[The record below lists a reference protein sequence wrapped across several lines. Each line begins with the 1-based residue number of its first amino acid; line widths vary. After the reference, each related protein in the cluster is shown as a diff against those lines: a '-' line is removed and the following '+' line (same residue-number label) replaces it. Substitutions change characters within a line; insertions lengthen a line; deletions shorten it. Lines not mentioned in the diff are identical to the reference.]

1 MKQLSIFIEN
11 EKGKLAEVTG
21 LLASHGINIRA
32 LSIADTEEYGI
43 LRIIVDRTE
52 EAHEMLEEAGFL
64 TKINNVVC
72 VELDDK
78 PGCLNNILRALSDA
92 EISIEY
98 TYAFTTS
105 EKNKALMVFRVND
118 KDKAIDALK
127 SVGIHA
133 TL

>member
-64 TKINNVVC
+64 TKINNVF
-72 VELDDK
+72 
-78 PGCLNNILRALSDA
+78 
-92 EISIEY
+92 IEKVL
-98 TYAFTTS
+98 
-105 EKNKALMVFRVND
+105 E
-118 KDKAIDALK
+118 
-127 SVGIHA
+127 
-133 TL
+133 

>member
-105 EKNKALMVFRVND
+105 ETNKALMVFRVND

-133 TL
+133 AL